1 MSEITVQV
9 PPTIYQKFRTD
20 LAGVLTDNSGLNQCI
35 RKRLTK
41 ESESWELSSYVLDNY
56 RLQDGRLSLTFI
68 IAQRKIV
75 IKIPEFYPFKAP
87 VYYITVTNSPPQYLT
102 NKISEQGQ
110 LPDEVESLT
119 REWLVSTH
127 EEPLKKYLYEQYHQ
141 QELPEATSIITVYG
155 DLLSPYHWSPGLQIL
170 SQLPMVEQM
179 LDRLR

>member
-1 MSEITVQV
+1 MSEITSHVQ
-9 PPTIYQKFRTD
+9 PTIYQKFRTELPEILND
-20 LAGVLTDNSGLNQCI
+20 TSGLNQCV

-41 ESESWELSSYVLDNY
+41 ESESWELSDYVLDNY
-56 RLQDGRLSLTFI
+56 GLQDGRLSLTFI
-68 IAQRKIV
+68 VAQRKIV

-87 VYYITVTNSPPQYLT
+87 VYYITVTISPPQYLT

-127 EEPLKKYLYEQYHQ
+127 DEPLKKYLYEQYRQ
-141 QELPEATSIITVYG
+141 QGLPEATTIITVYG

-170 SQLPMVEQM
+170 SQLPVIEQM
-179 LDRLR
+179 LDKLS